1 MIPAKKSTKMFQWE
15 FFLFGFYLSG
25 DTQTTTNPATTST
38 TETTTPLPYNG
49 ESAEF
54 YGKNNKVSHYLTI
67 YKLFPA
73 DFKVIPF

>member
-1 MIPAKKSTKMFQWE
+1 MRHKCICSVKYT
-15 FFLFGFYLSG
+15 LIGFYLSVAS
-25 DTQTTTNPATTST
+25 QTTTNPATTST
-38 TETTTPLPYNG
+38 TEATTPLPYNG

-54 YGKNNKVSHYLTI
+54 YGKNNKVSHYLTL

>member
-1 MIPAKKSTKMFQWE
+1 MFQQE
-15 FFLFGFYLSG
+15 IFLYGFYLPGAS
-25 DTQTTTNPATTST
+25 QTETRTTET

-54 YGKNNKVSHYLTI
+54 YGSANKVSHYFLYI

-73 DFKVIPF
+73 DFKVIPL

>member
-1 MIPAKKSTKMFQWE
+1 VFQQE
-15 FFLFGFYLSG
+15 IFHIGFYLSG

-54 YGKNNKVSHYLTI
+54 YGKNNKVSHYLTL

>member
-1 MIPAKKSTKMFQWE
+1 MFQQE
-15 FFLFGFYLSG
+15 IFLYGFYLPGAS
-25 DTQTTTNPATTST
+25 QTKTRTTET

-54 YGKNNKVSHYLTI
+54 YGSANKVSQYFLYI

-73 DFKVIPF
+73 DFKVIPL